1 MICLDHDVLRK
12 FADPDPDPNVVTYLS
27 QHRGDIWI
35 LPSLVLFEY
44 LQLYS
49 SQSRIRTERSQ
60 IEHVVDEVAP
70 LDGDVA
76 AQAANMNARLAS
88 AGTSLD
94 LADLLIAATAREN
107 NATLATA
114 NKHDFDK
121 PPIHQLMD
129 IDIVEPN

>member
-1 MICLDHDVLRK
+1 MICLDNDVLRK
-12 FADPDPDPNVVTYLS
+12 FADPNPDPNVVTYLS

-49 SQSRIRTERSQ
+49 SHSRIRTERSQ

-76 AQAANMNARLAS
+76 AQAAKMNARLAS

-94 LADLLIAATAREN
+94 LADLLIAATARED

>member
-1 MICLDHDVLRK
+1 MICLDNDVLRK
-12 FADPDPDPNVVTYLS
+12 FADPNPDPNVVKYLS
-27 QHRGDIWI
+27 QHRGDTWL

-49 SQSRIRTERSQ
+49 SHARIRNERSQ
-60 IEHVVDEVAP
+60 IEQVVDAVAP

-76 AQAANMNARLAS
+76 AQAANMNARLSS

-121 PPIHQLMD
+121 TPLHQLMD
-129 IDIVEPN
+129 IDIVETN

>member
-1 MICLDHDVLRK
+1 MICLDNDVLRK
-12 FADPDPDPNVVTYLS
+12 FADPDPDPNVVKYLS
-27 QHRGDIWI
+27 QHRGDTWL

-44 LQLYS
+44 LQWYS
-49 SQSRIRTERSQ
+49 SHSRIRNERSQ
-60 IEHVVDEVAP
+60 IERVVDAVAP

-76 AQAANMNARLAS
+76 AQAANMNARLSS

-114 NKHDFDK
+114 NKDDFDK
-121 PPIHQLMD
+121 TPIHQLMD
-129 IDIVEPN
+129 IDII